1 MVIEQLGEISI
12 SDQAIRDL
20 ARNAALQ
27 TYGVVGLARQN
38 LRTGLLQLV
47 RGKEID
53 RSIVVE
59 REDSKIR
66 LDIFVIIEYGTN
78 LAEVARNLADKARY
92 ELEKYTGLE
101 VSGVDVHV
109 REVKMSK

>member
-1 MVIEQLGEISI
+1 MEQLGEIGV
-12 SDQAIRDL
+12 SDQVIRDL
-20 ARNAALQ
+20 ARNAVLQ

-47 RGKEID
+47 RGMEVD
-53 RSIVVE
+53 RSIVVQ
-59 REDSKIR
+59 REDGKLR
-66 LDIFVIIEYGTN
+66 LDVFVIIEYGTN
-78 LAEVARNLADKARY
+78 LAEVARNLADKTRY

-109 REVKMSK
+109 REVKTSK